1 MNHLKICLVLGLL
14 LAVAPPATRARA
26 ELQNQDADCQRDF
39 RGIEYCLLDDGRTR
53 VVRIDLTNRQVRF
66 DVATASNATGPN
78 PPSWYASYRQT
89 VADMAEDHRDLAGS
103 SLAVAVTAD
112 YGAGDGSHGW
122 QGLLVQQG
130 QRRDGP
136 SVNAPDCDCGSSTSS
151 AITFSQSK
159 PVRVEIGPRSP
170 EELAEYHLYAANCR
184 GSLAFQGCESTFLQ
198 RTPAPDEQERYDAR
212 LDDEWYT
219 AVGGGPVI
227 VRNGQPIPISQACRE
242 EQFAGDWCSDNPN
255 VSPDRLRQLRMG
267 SVAGLSAD
275 GRTLILIVTTERLP
289 NDLNRLLAEQGADIG
304 IRFDG
309 SESAQMWY
317 DGNEWT
323 GNTRRISNALL
334 VYAEPLPENF
344 ASPTSALFYDVV
356 VAGEMAELDLEM
368 RNEGRLTWN
377 PPAYELVSV
386 GGNLP
391 GAPSTLSPAGAVAT
405 NMTERWHIQAPTSGA
420 PGVRSVRYQM
430 HHNGEPFGDTVTG
443 YVFVLPKELKDLEQQ
458 IRDQIAQWQ
467 QQGQQT
473 VEELIKQIGDLI
485 AQAVAQQAQ
494 GLIDKLLDLI
504 DRLLA
509 QCTGS
514 ISLAG
519 FAIAV
524 VIFGRRA
531 RSGRRRR

>member
-1 MNHLKICLVLGLL
+1 
-14 LAVAPPATRARA
+14 
-26 ELQNQDADCQRDF
+26 
-39 RGIEYCLLDDGRTR
+39 
-53 VVRIDLTNRQVRF
+53 
-66 DVATASNATGPN
+66 
-78 PPSWYASYRQT
+78 
-89 VADMAEDHRDLAGS
+89 
-103 SLAVAVTAD
+103 
-112 YGAGDGSHGW
+112 
-122 QGLLVQQG
+122 
-130 QRRDGP
+130 
-136 SVNAPDCDCGSSTSS
+136 
-151 AITFSQSK
+151 
-159 PVRVEIGPRSP
+159 
-170 EELAEYHLYAANCR
+170 
-184 GSLAFQGCESTFLQ
+184 
-198 RTPAPDEQERYDAR
+198 
-212 LDDEWYT
+212 
-219 AVGGGPVI
+219 
-227 VRNGQPIPISQACRE
+227 
-242 EQFAGDWCSDNPN
+242 
-255 VSPDRLRQLRMG
+255 MG

-275 GRTLILIVTTERLP
+275 GSTLILIVTTERLP
-289 NDLNRLLAEQGADIG
+289 NDLNQLLAEQGADIG

-309 SESAQMWY
+309 SDSAQMWY

-344 ASPTSALFYDVV
+344 ASPTSALFYDVA

-386 GGNLP
+386 GGNVP
-391 GAPSTLSPAGAVAT
+391 GAPSTLSIAGAVET
-405 NMTERWHIQAPTSGA
+405 NKTERWHIQAPTSGA

-430 HHNGEPFGDTVTG
+430 HHNGEPFGDDVTG
-443 YVFVLPKELKDLEQQ
+443 YVFVLPKEMKDLEQQ

-519 FAIAV
+519 FAITV
-524 VIFGRRA
+524 LIFGRRA